1 MTDHGLLLYA
11 IVATGGTIQP
21 EPLPN
26 VRLISYEHL
35 AVAVGPAQRE
45 TYQGMPRREALLAL
59 LTHQQVAERLLDDY
73 TVLPVKFGI
82 VLPHETYVTQLLQH
96 GNVVFNEALR
106 ALDDNVQIDI
116 VVRWDP
122 SGVVQD
128 IGEMPAIKHLKTE
141 LAGASP
147 DVLKEGQVLLGQRVK
162 EELERHRYAL
172 AAQLQPVFATLA
184 QDTVSLPAT
193 HDDIVLHMAL
203 LLDDVGYERLDEALE
218 RLDATYEE
226 RLTFQAIGPLPPHSF
241 ATVDIKRVSV
251 EKRDAARRL
260 LGLDMTASASTAKA
274 AYYRRARELHPDLHP
289 EDPQAS
295 SRMHALTEAYALLA
309 DLDDRSCVFEV
320 SHGLKKD
327 VLLLDVKRST
337 YAAT

>member
-11 IVATGGTIQP
+11 IVATGGTVQP

-26 VRLISYEHL
+26 VRLISYEQL

-73 TVLPVKFGI
+73 AVLPVKFGI
-82 VLPHETYVTQLLQH
+82 VLPHETYVTRLLQH
-96 GNVVFNEALR
+96 GNVIFNEALQT
-106 ALDDNVQIDI
+106 LDGSVQIDI
-116 VVRWDP
+116 VVRWDS

-128 IGEMPAIKHLKTE
+128 IGEMPVIKQLKAE
-141 LAGASP
+141 LAGTSP

-162 EELERHRYAL
+162 EELDRRRYAL
-172 AAQLQPVFATLA
+172 AAQLQSVFTTLA

-193 HDDIVLHMAL
+193 HEDVVLHMAL
-203 LLDDVGYERLDEALE
+203 LLDEGSHERLDEALE

-226 RLTFQAIGPLPPHSF
+226 QLTFQAIGPLPPHSF

-260 LGLDMTASASTAKA
+260 LGLDTMAPDGTAKA

-295 SRMHALTEAYALLA
+295 SQMQALTEAYTLLA
-309 DLDDRSCVFEV
+309 DLGDSACVFEV
-320 SHGLKKD
+320 RHERQQD
-327 VLLLDVKRST
+327 VLLIDVERST